1 MAESQLTD
9 IVRRIITS
17 LQNLPEGTED
27 SAETRASSQPANLP
41 NRINSSA
48 DNNSVEQEPHQRFQ
62 IPRANPTT
70 VATPARYTARNGSGR
85 FVPYSTLNKRAKGKG
100 KSPVELVIKDVCLL
114 PDPQWDKVPRR
125 QIKEDL
131 IKQNLFV
138 DAWTLDKLWSE
149 ETLRKEL
156 QNLFKDHISDQNE

>member
-1 MAESQLTD
+1 M
-9 IVRRIITS
+9 
-17 LQNLPEGTED
+17 
-27 SAETRASSQPANLP
+27 
-41 NRINSSA
+41 
-48 DNNSVEQEPHQRFQ
+48 
-62 IPRANPTT
+62 
-70 VATPARYTARNGSGR
+70 
-85 FVPYSTLNKRAKGKG
+85 NKRAKGKG

-131 IKQNLFV
+131 IKQNVFV